1 MPIKSN
7 KTDGK
12 FLRIECFGV
21 KLEIEAGSGEIRRFI
36 EERLDEVF
44 PDRWRMA
51 EHFAEGFEH
60 RFSLSEESGIF
71 PVSRDGAQITA
82 AADELQGAFGIL
94 ESQLRLTVAEFTTEA
109 VFLHAGVVGWNG
121 CAVIIPGTSF
131 SGKTTLVA
139 ELVRRGCL
147 YLSDEYAVITRDGMV
162 HPFAK
167 KLSVRGIVND
177 FTQIELDVK
186 HFGGKKSSEPLPA
199 GFLLATRYRPNA
211 DAPIDSLAEAS
222 TGIGVMAALANSI
235 SIRRQPR
242 LVIES
247 VEAALSGCRIFQGER
262 GEAGAFADLFIETM
276 KKDGRGQ
283 SGCR

>member
-1 MPIKSN
+1 MSIKSN
-7 KTDGK
+7 KTDGE

-51 EHFAEGFEH
+51 EHFADEFEH
-60 RFSLSEESGIF
+60 RFSLSEGSGIF
-71 PVSRDGAQITA
+71 EVSRDGSQIA
-82 AADELQGAFGIL
+82 AAELQGAFGIL

-121 CAVIIPGTSF
+121 YAVIIPGTSF

-177 FTQIELDVK
+177 FTQIELDVN

-199 GFLLATRYRPNA
+199 GFLLATRYRHNA
-211 DAPIDSLAEAS
+211 DDPIDSLAEAS

-262 GEAGAFADLFIETM
+262 GEVDAFADLFIETM